1 MLPAWLPNF
10 IDKIFLRDLAAS
22 LVFIVILLVLR
33 SLIRHGI
40 LKRDDFSPDVKR
52 RWLINLRNVVLVV
65 FMLGMALIWANEIE
79 TLAVSLVAIAA
90 AIVLATK
97 EMILCMMGAIY
108 RTSTHAYSVGD
119 RIEIAGLKGQVI
131 DINLLSTT
139 LLESSQAVAR
149 KGTVGRGITFP
160 NSLVL
165 SQPVFNETMLGSYV
179 LHTVHVNINRGE
191 DWQGGESAMLA
202 EARAVVE
209 EYAADLAKHAREL
222 QRGQALESAALEPRL
237 RLSLDDRESVGLHLQ
252 LPVPLG
258 QRARIEQRILRAFLG
273 AVPCGPAPA
282 PDEGTE
288 PALPAAPDPAPT
300 A

>member
-10 IDKIFLRDLAAS
+10 IDKVFLRDLAAS

-40 LKRDDFSPDVKR
+40 LKRDDFGPDVKR
-52 RWLINLRNVVLVV
+52 RWLVNLRNVVLVL
-65 FMLGMALIWANEIE
+65 FMVGMALIWANEIE

-119 RIEIAGLKGQVI
+119 RVEIAGLKGQVI

-160 NSLVL
+160 NSLIL

-179 LHTVHVNINRGE
+179 LHTVHVSINRGE
-191 DWQGGESAMLA
+191 DWQAGEAAMLA
-202 EARAVVE
+202 EAREIVE
-209 EYAADLAKHAREL
+209 EYADDLAKHAREL

-273 AVPCGPAPA
+273 AVPCGPAVEATAAPAAEPSPA
-282 PDEGTE
+282 P
-288 PALPAAPDPAPT
+288 
-300 A
+300 